1 MSDEKPA
8 LDERSIAD
16 ALGVSPPPSA
26 AARFVD
32 PRPTDLEIFFA
43 LLPQVI
49 GGLASKGGDLRSIN
63 SSAFIVVREALGQCA
78 AMGTLR
84 PTFVCIDGT
93 SLVMMPNNQP
103 IPGVQQPISQQQAQ
117 GNGMMV
123 AQHPNQP
130 GQGQAAQQP
139 GAGGLVSQYPTQG
152 QPAQYAGN
160 GMGGQQPNFG
170 NGSRGVM
177 VAQFPNGTTPPQL

>member
-1 MSDEKPA
+1 MDEKPVS
-8 LDERSIAD
+8 E
-16 ALGVSPPPSA
+16 ALGIPPGTAP
-26 AARFVD
+26 RFVD
-32 PRPTDLEIFFA
+32 PRPTDLEVFFA

-49 GGLASKGGDLRSIN
+49 GGLASKNGDLRSIN
-63 SSAFIVVREALGQCA
+63 SSAFIVIREALGQCA

-93 SLVMMPNNQP
+93 PLVMMPNNQP
-103 IPGVQQPISQQQAQ
+103 IPGVQQPVSQQQAQ
-117 GNGMMV
+117 GNGIMV

-152 QPAQYAGN
+152 QPAQYG
-160 GMGGQQPNFG
+160 GGPGGQQPNFG
-170 NGSRGVM
+170 GGSRGVM